1 MDAEVAVH
9 CGFVKDAGV
18 ALVQFED
25 GLVPEAAASED
36 CSAVVNMG
44 VEDHH
49 EARVVLA
56 SAEEIA
62 RISEVSGVADGDEG
76 SGRGQRCG
84 WMALLRR
91 YRAGI

>member
-1 MDAEVAVH
+1 
-9 CGFVKDAGV
+9 
-18 ALVQFED
+18 
-25 GLVPEAAASED
+25 
-36 CSAVVNMG
+36 MG

-56 SAEEIA
+56 SPEEIA